1 MNTSFIQNVD
11 VIDEFE
17 NRTRDAGIRA
27 TAAGQRAL
35 DAQEKVGTILA
46 KLPEDKNKIDRLA
59 NTVAKTDKNIA
70 DATSQGELLGCVVGI
85 LSLYCTG
92 SDQLHKCVW
101 DIISQNGYKFE
112 VQIHVIEKCS
122 FAKNLVNLH

>member
-1 MNTSFIQNVD
+1 MKTNFIQNID
-11 VIDEFE
+11 VVDEFE

-70 DATSQGELLGCVVGI
+70 DATSQGELLGYVVGI
-85 LSLYCTG
+85 ICLYCTG
-92 SDQLHKCVW
+92 SNQLLKCVW
-101 DIISQNGYKFE
+101 DMISQMG
-112 VQIHVIEKCS
+112 
-122 FAKNLVNLH
+122 

>member
-27 TAAGQRAL
+27 TAAGQQAL

-92 SDQLHKCVW
+92 SDQLQKCVW

-112 VQIHVIEKCS
+112 VQIHVIEKFS

>member
-92 SDQLHKCVW
+92 SDQLHNCVW

-112 VQIHVIEKCS
+112 VQIHVIEKFS